1 MRLQIVVLS
10 TCILFFGIHAMAS
23 GIKNSGIKK
32 QKLSEQK
39 EISGEEVIARQRD
52 LEEKINKIT
61 KKSEVVSDQLGQIKQ
76 VNRRLLKQKSLEE
89 NRLEKAKLELIEASL
104 MRMALDFIIDSRCK
118 QKSVDF
124 VFIQQL
130 DQLLS
135 GDRDTIKE
143 RFGLTSM
150 SNK

>member
-1 MRLQIVVLS
+1 VRLQIVVLS

-23 GIKNSGIKK
+23 GMKK
-32 QKLSEQK
+32 QKSSEQK
-39 EISGEEVIARQRD
+39 KISGEEIIARQRD
-52 LEEKINKIT
+52 LEEKINKIKEESAVT
-61 KKSEVVSDQLGQIKQ
+61 RSKLGQIKQ
-76 VNRRLLKQKSLEE
+76 VNRRLLKEESLEE
-89 NRLEKAKLELIEASL
+89 NRLKKAKWELIEAGL
-104 MRMALDFIIDSRCK
+104 RRMALDFIIDSGCK

-124 VFIQQL
+124 VFIRQL

-135 GDRDTIKE
+135 GGSDTIKE